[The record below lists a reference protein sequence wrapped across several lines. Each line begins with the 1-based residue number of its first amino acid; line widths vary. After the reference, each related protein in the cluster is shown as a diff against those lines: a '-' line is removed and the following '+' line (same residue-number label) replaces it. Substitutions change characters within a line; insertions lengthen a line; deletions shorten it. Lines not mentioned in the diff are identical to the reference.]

1 MRIERI
7 LKRAE
12 QALHTDRDAAV
23 ADMRYNFIEQACC
36 DVVAEEKKGKKQE
49 RTLRVDAVLTH
60 KIFWHS
66 HLFSNPA
73 VRVLSNLCWAGKWLS
88 DGFSACVNA
97 AIED

>member
-36 DVVAEEKKGKKQE
+36 DVVAEKRGKKQE

-60 KIFWHS
+60 KIFLAFPS
-66 HLFSNPA
+66 F
-73 VRVLSNLCWAGKWLS
+73 
-88 DGFSACVNA
+88 
-97 AIED
+97 